1 MLHLTKILN
10 TKNHNWLQS
19 SRFRHLRITNLNIG
33 TCSGGNERIKLIS
46 SILRDNRCG
55 SVRLYHDDG
64 AFGYRIPRIFSM
76 PDYTQE
82 ELSNRIENANLLR
95 FITAYRTH
103 GHRCAYIDP
112 LGIMEREEVVALDHT
127 RYGLTDPTKIYNL
140 TGILHVNESKTSTNS
155 KVEANL
161 GHIISHLKKVYSG
174 KVAYEFM
181 HIPNASER
189 RWFYYMIESFNIL
202 SLTIEQKRRI
212 FEVLT
217 RSEVFDHFMAKK
229 FPQVKR
235 YGLEGAESMIV
246 ALDRLF
252 EVSNKSGI
260 VEAVLCMPHR
270 GRLNLLT
277 DLLHF
282 SPTRLFH
289 KIKGN
294 PEFPEDLPATGD
306 VLSHLAISSTLEYG
320 SAKPI
325 TISLLHNPS
334 HLEAVNPVAM
344 GKARAKQMDL
354 IKSETDCE
362 LGDRVMCIQL
372 HGDAAFTGQGVI
384 MESFGLS
391 NLPHFSSG
399 GSIHIVVNNQLGY
412 TTPAQNA
419 RSSWY
424 CSDIGKMINAPVIHV
439 NGDFPE
445 EVTRAVEMAFEYRNK
460 FRKDVIIDL
469 ISYRRWGHNELDEPA
484 FTQPL
489 MYNNI
494 RSRKKNDISEFRKNY
509 YDTLDEHY
517 KKSDTYKPEADM
529 LEKKWNGFIMPTE
542 TVTKMDTGKKIDW
555 ATAEAL
561 ALGSLMLEGHNVR
574 LCGQDVGRGTFS
586 QRHAMIV
593 CQDTERVIVPL
604 NNLISDQGMLEA
616 SVVGFEYGMSYESPH
631 NLVIWEAQFGDFFNG
646 AQVNID
652 TYISSGEVKW
662 LRQSGLVML
671 LPHGYDGAGPEHSSC
686 RIERFLQANESIPS
700 NPNMHIVNPTTPAQY
715 FHVAVSDLE
724 DMLHGTTFLP
734 IIEDKS
740 VNDDKVEKII
750 FVSGKLYYDLVK
762 ERQNK
767 KLEDKV
773 AIIRFEEL
781 CPFPK
786 SVVEKELKKYTNAKE
801 FIWCQEEPQNNGA
814 YTFIEPRLKQLLP
827 SEQKLKYIGRP
838 PSAAPAVGISKWHN
852 AEIKNILTNDTS
864 CWGEDVLV
872 GAMISYYNGK
882 RTSDNFQGK
891 EWFSNVAVSAT
902 KGDLPELPL
911 YYIDDDLYI
920 TDTLFEIT
928 EHITPFLESSRFEDR
943 YGNEHSGLLAK
954 ASNRYTLQYMPIT
967 NEKKHLAIPCNDSAR
982 ELETY
987 KLFELNKHNINEI
1000 NINLENAKIT
1010 PPSFIPYYLEPKL
1023 PYSSG
1028 LPLLGQ
1034 VVDINKILGGKDIR
1048 AVSAQDLLTYFLDQI
1063 VQLDRN
1069 KRITWRN
1076 TGVEIGMIL
1085 NQNMPL
1091 QLQSSSSFGPIRHNV
1106 IAQKQVFNEIESSG
1120 TGQLAT
1126 SFDNTWAFR
1135 LNFIAA
1141 WMKYHDFKYSLSDFF
1156 KYNLIYNNGDDSMW
1170 GIEFHNDIEAI
1181 QYLGNKVYH
1190 LNKKEHP
1197 TIHYQHQLWKSLK
1210 AFYSN
1215 KGHLNEPNQN

>member
-1 MLHLTKILN
+1 MLHLAKILN

-19 SRFRHLRITNLNIG
+19 SRFRRLRITNLNIG
-33 TCSGGNERIKLIS
+33 TCSDGNERIKLIS
-46 SILRDNRCG
+46 SILRNNRCE

-82 ELSNRIENANLLR
+82 ELSNRVENANLLR

-127 RYGLTDPTKIYNL
+127 RYGLTDPTKVYNL
-140 TGILHVNESKTSTNS
+140 TGILHVNESKTSTSS

-161 GHIISHLKKVYSG
+161 EHIISHLKKVYCG

-189 RWFYYMIESFNIL
+189 RWFYYMIESFDIL

-294 PEFPEDLPATGD
+294 SEFPEDLPAT
-306 VLSHLAISSTLEYG
+306 AISSTLGYG

-325 TISLLHNPS
+325 TVSLLHNPS

-494 RSRKKNDISEFRKNY
+494 RSRKSTEESILSENDISEFRKNY
-509 YDTLDEHY
+509 YNTLDEHY

-542 TVTKMDTGKKIDW
+542 TVTKMDTGVSREILENVGK
-555 ATAEAL
+555 TSAL
-561 ALGSLMLEGHNVR
+561 ALGSLMLEGHNIR

-671 LPHGYDGAGPEHSSC
+671 LPHGYDGAGPEHSSY
-686 RIERFLQANESIPS
+686 ENIPS

-715 FHVAVSDLE
+715 FHVLRRQMKRNFRKPLIIATPKILLRSPVAVSDIE

-786 SVVEKELKKYTNAKE
+786 SDVEKELKKYTNAKE

-838 PSAAPAVGISKWHN
+838 PSAAPAVGISKWHS
-852 AEIKNILTNDTS
+852 AEIKNILTN
-864 CWGEDVLV
+864 
-872 GAMISYYNGK
+872 
-882 RTSDNFQGK
+882 
-891 EWFSNVAVSAT
+891 
-902 KGDLPELPL
+902 
-911 YYIDDDLYI
+911 
-920 TDTLFEIT
+920 
-928 EHITPFLESSRFEDR
+928 
-943 YGNEHSGLLAK
+943 
-954 ASNRYTLQYMPIT
+954 
-967 NEKKHLAIPCNDSAR
+967 
-982 ELETY
+982 
-987 KLFELNKHNINEI
+987 
-1000 NINLENAKIT
+1000 
-1010 PPSFIPYYLEPKL
+1010 
-1023 PYSSG
+1023 
-1028 LPLLGQ
+1028 
-1034 VVDINKILGGKDIR
+1034 
-1048 AVSAQDLLTYFLDQI
+1048 
-1063 VQLDRN
+1063 
-1069 KRITWRN
+1069 
-1076 TGVEIGMIL
+1076 
-1085 NQNMPL
+1085 
-1091 QLQSSSSFGPIRHNV
+1091 
-1106 IAQKQVFNEIESSG
+1106 VF
-1120 TGQLAT
+1120 
-1126 SFDNTWAFR
+1126 
-1135 LNFIAA
+1135 
-1141 WMKYHDFKYSLSDFF
+1141 
-1156 KYNLIYNNGDDSMW
+1156 
-1170 GIEFHNDIEAI
+1170 
-1181 QYLGNKVYH
+1181 
-1190 LNKKEHP
+1190 
-1197 TIHYQHQLWKSLK
+1197 
-1210 AFYSN
+1210 
-1215 KGHLNEPNQN
+1215 

>member
-1 MLHLTKILN
+1 MLTLIITKLLN
-10 TKNHNWLQS
+10 TKNPNWLQS
-19 SRFRHLRITNLNIG
+19 SRFRSLRITNSNIG
-33 TCSGGNERIKLIS
+33 TCGGNERIKLIS
-46 SILRDNRCG
+46 SVLRNNRCE

-64 AFGYRIPRIFSM
+64 AFGFRIPRVFSM
-76 PDYTQE
+76 TDYTQE
-82 ELSNRIENANLLR
+82 ELSNRVENANLLR
-95 FITAYRTH
+95 YITAYRTH

-112 LGIMEREEVVALDHT
+112 LGIMEREEVVALDHA
-127 RYGLTDPTKIYNL
+127 RYGLTDPTKVYNL

-155 KVEANL
+155 KAEANL
-161 GHIISHLKKVYSG
+161 GHIISHLKKVYCG

-189 RWFYYMIESFNIL
+189 RWFYYMIESFNTL

-252 EVSNKSGI
+252 EVSNKCKFLTFLAGI

-294 PEFPEDLPATGD
+294 PEFPENLPATGD

-320 SAKPI
+320 GAKPI
-325 TISLLHNPS
+325 TISMLHNPS

-445 EVTRAVEMAFEYRNK
+445 EVTRAVEVAFEYRNK

-494 RSRKKNDISEFRKNY
+494 RSRKSVPKLYEEKLLAEESILSDNDISEFRKNY
-509 YDTLDEHY
+509 FNTLDEYY

-529 LEKKWNGFIMPTE
+529 LKKKWDGFIMPTE
-542 TVTKMDTGKKIDW
+542 TVTKMDTSISRETLENIGKTSSVHSRLKKYHIQSRLQKITEGKNIDW

-561 ALGSLMLEGHNVR
+561 ALGSLMIEGHNVR

-593 CQDTERVIVPL
+593 CQDTERVVVPL
-604 NNLISDQGMLEA
+604 NNLASNQGMLEA
-616 SVVGFEYGMSYESPH
+616 CFISILIVNSPLSELAVVGFEYGMSYESPH

-646 AQVNID
+646 AQVVID
-652 TYISSGEVKW
+652 TYVSSGEVKW

-671 LPHGYDGAGPEHSSC
+671 LPHGYDGAGPEHSSY
-686 RIERFLQANESIPS
+686 ESIPN
-700 NPNMHIVNPTTPAQY
+700 NPNMHIVNLTTPAQY
-715 FHVAVSDLE
+715 FHVLRRQMKRNFRKPLIIATPKILLKSPNAVSDFE
-724 DMLHGTTFLP
+724 DMLDETT
-734 IIEDKS
+734 
-740 VNDDKVEKII
+740 VEKII

-762 ERQNK
+762 ERQSK
-767 KLEDKV
+767 KLEDKI

-786 SVVEKELKKYTNAKE
+786 SDVEKELKKYTNAKE

-838 PSAAPAVGISKWHN
+838 PSVAPAVGVSQWHK
-852 AEIKNILTNDTS
+852 AEINNVLKN
-864 CWGEDVLV
+864 
-872 GAMISYYNGK
+872 
-882 RTSDNFQGK
+882 
-891 EWFSNVAVSAT
+891 
-902 KGDLPELPL
+902 
-911 YYIDDDLYI
+911 
-920 TDTLFEIT
+920 
-928 EHITPFLESSRFEDR
+928 
-943 YGNEHSGLLAK
+943 
-954 ASNRYTLQYMPIT
+954 
-967 NEKKHLAIPCNDSAR
+967 
-982 ELETY
+982 
-987 KLFELNKHNINEI
+987 
-1000 NINLENAKIT
+1000 
-1010 PPSFIPYYLEPKL
+1010 
-1023 PYSSG
+1023 
-1028 LPLLGQ
+1028 
-1034 VVDINKILGGKDIR
+1034 
-1048 AVSAQDLLTYFLDQI
+1048 
-1063 VQLDRN
+1063 
-1069 KRITWRN
+1069 
-1076 TGVEIGMIL
+1076 
-1085 NQNMPL
+1085 
-1091 QLQSSSSFGPIRHNV
+1091 
-1106 IAQKQVFNEIESSG
+1106 VF
-1120 TGQLAT
+1120 
-1126 SFDNTWAFR
+1126 
-1135 LNFIAA
+1135 
-1141 WMKYHDFKYSLSDFF
+1141 
-1156 KYNLIYNNGDDSMW
+1156 
-1170 GIEFHNDIEAI
+1170 
-1181 QYLGNKVYH
+1181 
-1190 LNKKEHP
+1190 
-1197 TIHYQHQLWKSLK
+1197 
-1210 AFYSN
+1210 
-1215 KGHLNEPNQN
+1215 

>member
-1 MLHLTKILN
+1 MLHLAKILN

-19 SRFRHLRITNLNIG
+19 SRFRRLRITNLNIG
-33 TCSGGNERIKLIS
+33 TCSDGNERIKLIS
-46 SILRDNRCG
+46 SILRNNRCE

-82 ELSNRIENANLLR
+82 ELSNRVENANLLR

-127 RYGLTDPTKIYNL
+127 RYGLTDPTKVYNL
-140 TGILHVNESKTSTNS
+140 TGILHVNESKTSTSS

-161 GHIISHLKKVYSG
+161 EHIISHLKKVYCG

-189 RWFYYMIESFNIL
+189 RWFYYMIESFDIL

-294 PEFPEDLPATGD
+294 SEFPEDLPATGD
-306 VLSHLAISSTLEYG
+306 VLSHLAISSTLGYG

-325 TISLLHNPS
+325 TVSLLHNPS

-494 RSRKKNDISEFRKNY
+494 RSRKSVPKLYEDKLLTEESILSENDISEFRKNY
-509 YDTLDEHY
+509 YNTLDEHY

-542 TVTKMDTGKKIDW
+542 TVTKMDTGVSREILENVGKTSVNIPHDIVIHPRLKKFHIQTRLQKISEGKKIDW

-561 ALGSLMLEGHNVR
+561 ALGSLMLEGHNIR

-604 NNLISDQGMLEA
+604 NNLISDQGMLEIVNSPLSELA
-616 SVVGFEYGMSYESPH
+616 VVGFEYGMSYESPH

-686 RIERFLQANESIPS
+686 RIERFLQLTNDKFDILDENIPS

-715 FHVAVSDLE
+715 FHVLRRQMKRNFRKPLIIATPKILLRSPVAVSDIE

-786 SVVEKELKKYTNAKE
+786 SDVEKELKKYTNAKE

-838 PSAAPAVGISKWHN
+838 PSAAPAVGISKWHS
-852 AEIKNILTNDTS
+852 AEIKNILTN
-864 CWGEDVLV
+864 
-872 GAMISYYNGK
+872 
-882 RTSDNFQGK
+882 
-891 EWFSNVAVSAT
+891 
-902 KGDLPELPL
+902 
-911 YYIDDDLYI
+911 
-920 TDTLFEIT
+920 
-928 EHITPFLESSRFEDR
+928 
-943 YGNEHSGLLAK
+943 
-954 ASNRYTLQYMPIT
+954 
-967 NEKKHLAIPCNDSAR
+967 
-982 ELETY
+982 
-987 KLFELNKHNINEI
+987 
-1000 NINLENAKIT
+1000 
-1010 PPSFIPYYLEPKL
+1010 
-1023 PYSSG
+1023 
-1028 LPLLGQ
+1028 
-1034 VVDINKILGGKDIR
+1034 
-1048 AVSAQDLLTYFLDQI
+1048 
-1063 VQLDRN
+1063 
-1069 KRITWRN
+1069 
-1076 TGVEIGMIL
+1076 
-1085 NQNMPL
+1085 
-1091 QLQSSSSFGPIRHNV
+1091 
-1106 IAQKQVFNEIESSG
+1106 VF
-1120 TGQLAT
+1120 
-1126 SFDNTWAFR
+1126 
-1135 LNFIAA
+1135 
-1141 WMKYHDFKYSLSDFF
+1141 
-1156 KYNLIYNNGDDSMW
+1156 
-1170 GIEFHNDIEAI
+1170 
-1181 QYLGNKVYH
+1181 
-1190 LNKKEHP
+1190 
-1197 TIHYQHQLWKSLK
+1197 
-1210 AFYSN
+1210 
-1215 KGHLNEPNQN
+1215 